1 MPTSAPTQTP
11 IASRNHSRRHSFQLV
26 ITRLVERRAAITPSA
41 AHTTALVAMATSQ
54 RKAPPIT
61 GIPVSGS
68 VGNAMIART
77 KPGMPR
83 HADPE
88 PMRSKAD
95 TIPSPAG
102 SSNDPR
108 TALRRTIR
116 RWNLGP
122 SGTDARRE
130 SRTRSATFE
139 TESTLSDTDHNRM
152 A

>member
-1 MPTSAPTQTP
+1 
-11 IASRNHSRRHSFQLV
+11 
-26 ITRLVERRAAITPSA
+26 
-41 AHTTALVAMATSQ
+41 
-54 RKAPPIT
+54 
-61 GIPVSGS
+61 
-68 VGNAMIART
+68 
-77 KPGMPR
+77 
-83 HADPE
+83 
-88 PMRSKAD
+88 MRSKAD

-130 SRTRSATFE
+130 SRTRSATFD